1 MHIYIYI
8 YIYVYRT
15 EMRCEFAG
23 DGNKMSG
30 LKLEEHCEKLF
41 CLMDSFWEEIAGA
54 NVDLNW
60 LVKVRSHLDKIE
72 KEQEKFKRKKLS
84 SLSRNSS
91 LKKMVFERFNEHL
104 PHFQFKSDYY
114 LYCNSQCPDFEN
126 LYTLLTINKT
136 YKYRERVNATS
147 KTYQDGTNLQEHLS
161 REKKNNDIVDGTEN
175 PSEPGKQYQ
184 NHQGNNNASLN
195 KTRLEGKF
203 VSKNVINLP
212 KRNLSRSEI
221 SLLSK
226 GLKFVPSANKIDRA
240 KLKRELEE
248 YGRKLR
254 LIWHFRNDERTF
266 STDKFRPKSSF
277 NPRNKDAIIE
287 TYLSSLEE
295 RLLDIE
301 IPSRRYNNLT
311 KEERDALY
319 SLRDDSSIII
329 KGVVVVVWDRE
340 DYLKEAY
347 KQLEDRE
354 VYGEVPNDPSVLV
367 NTIIKPLEKIRLP
380 GDLSSGTLNYFVVED
395 PKFTRFYL
403 LPKIHKRLHNV
414 PGRKVIS
421 NCGFYTENISSFLD
435 YHLQPLA
442 QKVKSYIKDTNH
454 FLIKIKKLGSLPD
467 GAILCT
473 MDVVGL
479 YPNIPHGEG
488 LNSLRRY
495 LETRDNKQISS
506 DTLTELAEVVL
517 KNNIFEFDE
526 KTFKQKRGTAI
537 GTKFAPP
544 YAILFMAN
552 LEEKILEGFE
562 KKPMIWWRYIDDIFF
577 IWEHGEESLKV
588 FIEQVNMF
596 HSTIKFTAEYSK
608 EEVNFLD
615 VNIKLIDGELKTD
628 LFVKPTDTH

>member
-1 MHIYIYI
+1 
-8 YIYVYRT
+8 
-15 EMRCEFAG
+15 
-23 DGNKMSG
+23 
-30 LKLEEHCEKLF
+30 
-41 CLMDSFWEEIAGA
+41 
-54 NVDLNW
+54 
-60 LVKVRSHLDKIE
+60 
-72 KEQEKFKRKKLS
+72 
-84 SLSRNSS
+84 
-91 LKKMVFERFNEHL
+91 MVFGRFNERL

-114 LYCNSQCPDFEN
+114 LYCNSQRPDFEN

-161 REKKNNDIVDGTEN
+161 REGKNNDIVNGPEN
-175 PSEPGKQYQ
+175 LSEPGKQYQ
-184 NHQGNNNASLN
+184 NHQDNNTASLN

-203 VSKNVINLP
+203 VSKNVINLS

-226 GLKFVPSANKIDRA
+226 GLIFVPSANKIDRA
-240 KLKRELEE
+240 KFKRELEE

-254 LIWHFRNDERTF
+254 LIGHFRNDERTF
-266 STDKFRPKSSF
+266 SADKFRPKSSF
-277 NPRNKDAIIE
+277 NPRNKDTIIE

-301 IPSRRYNNLT
+301 IPSRRYNNLN

-319 SLRDDSSIII
+319 SLRDDSSITI
-329 KGVVVVVWDRE
+329 KGADKGSVVVAWDRE

-354 VYGEVPNDPSVLV
+354 VYEEVPNDPSVLV
-367 NTIIKPLEKIRLP
+367 NTIIKALEKIRLR
-380 GDLSSGTLNYFVVED
+380 GDLSSDTLNYFVVED
-395 PKFTRFYL
+395 PKFARFYL
-403 LPKIHKRLHNV
+403 LPEIHKRLHNV
-414 PGRKVIS
+414 PGRPVIS

-435 YHLQPLA
+435 YHFQPLA

-454 FLIKIKKLGSLPD
+454 FLNKVKKLGRLPD
-467 GAILCT
+467 GAILWT

-488 LNSLRRY
+488 LDSLRRY

-552 LEEKILEGFE
+552 LEEKMLEGFE
-562 KKPMIWWRYIDDIFF
+562 KKPMIWWRYIDDISF

-596 HSTIKFTAEYSK
+596 HSIIKFTAEYSK
-608 EEVNFLD
+608 EELKFLD
-615 VNIKLIDGELKTD
+615 VNIKPIDGDGGQICLLNLRTRISFWIQLLAIPTTAKKEYLT
-628 LFVKPTDTH
+628 VKL

>member
-1 MHIYIYI
+1 MP
-8 YIYVYRT
+8 
-15 EMRCEFAG
+15 EC
-23 DGNKMSG
+23 
-30 LKLEEHCEKLF
+30 
-41 CLMDSFWEEIAGA
+41 
-54 NVDLNW
+54 
-60 LVKVRSHLDKIE
+60 
-72 KEQEKFKRKKLS
+72 
-84 SLSRNSS
+84 
-91 LKKMVFERFNEHL
+91 
-104 PHFQFKSDYY
+104 
-114 LYCNSQCPDFEN
+114 
-126 LYTLLTINKT
+126 
-136 YKYRERVNATS
+136 
-147 KTYQDGTNLQEHLS
+147 LS
-161 REKKNNDIVDGTEN
+161 REEKKNDKVDGTEDLL
-175 PSEPGKQYQ
+175 EPGKQLD
-184 NHQGNNNASLN
+184 NHQDNNAASPK

-203 VSKNVINLP
+203 VSKNVINLS
-212 KRNLSRSEI
+212 RINLPRSEI

-329 KGVVVVVWDRE
+329 KGADKGSVVVVWDRE

-354 VYGEVPNDPSVLV
+354 VYEEVPNDPSVLV
-367 NTIIKPLEKIRLP
+367 NTIIKALEKIRLR
-380 GDLSSGTLNYFVVED
+380 GDLSSDTLNYFVVED
-395 PKFTRFYL
+395 PKFARFYL

-414 PGRKVIS
+414 PGRPVIS

-454 FLIKIKKLGSLPD
+454 FLNKIKKLGSLPD

-488 LNSLRRY
+488 LDSLRRF

-537 GTKFAPP
+537 GTKFASP
-544 YAILFMAN
+544 YAIVFMADF
-552 LEEKILEGFE
+552 EEKMLESFE
-562 KKPMIWWRYIDDIFF
+562 KKPMIW
-577 IWEHGEESLKV
+577 
-588 FIEQVNMF
+588 
-596 HSTIKFTAEYSK
+596 
-608 EEVNFLD
+608 
-615 VNIKLIDGELKTD
+615 
-628 LFVKPTDTH
+628 